1 MLALPEGAEE
11 SRRAIGRFSMMDQQ
25 DPLLGRG
32 FARIDMRDPRRTYVR
47 ISREP
52 GAIVP
57 AIAPPDPGQIPQDL
71 ARTI

>member
-1 MLALPEGAEE
+1 MLTLPEGDDEA
-11 SRRAIGRFSMMDQQ
+11 RRAITRFAMMDQQ

-57 AIAPPDPGQIPQDL
+57 PAPAPDPGQVPQDL